1 MFLPSQVAKLRQSLQ
16 KRSRHAPPAMDCD
29 HTHQHIHNNSQ
40 THTPG
45 STQVNM
51 NVHTN
56 LNNFRMYLVQLVHSS
71 DINGT
76 VKGIYK
82 GCACLW
88 AVIMS

>member
-1 MFLPSQVAKLRQSLQ
+1 MFLFSQVAKLRQSLQ

-29 HTHQHIHNNSQ
+29 HTHQHMHNSQ

-51 NVHTN
+51 STN
-56 LNNFRMYLVQLVHSS
+56 LNNFRMYQVKLVHIS

-82 GCACLW
+82 GCACL
-88 AVIMS
+88 